1 MFPDEERATPPVYM
15 FYASGGDLI
24 KENSKDPSDLETI
37 SRMRGSFYIVHGRT
51 LYYVSSDSMIVTEDL
66 DDGTSSTLVK
76 YVTNNPF
83 LFSHSEL
90 FHYKDDPAD
99 LLETLKKIVEY
110 PTHYTSYAST

>member
-1 MFPDEERATPPVYM
+1 MCHAHTMFPDEERVTPPVYM

-83 LFSHSEL
+83 LFSHPEL
-90 FHYKDDPAD
+90 FHHKDDLATC
-99 LLETLKKIVEY
+99 LNL
-110 PTHYTSYAST
+110 